1 MTCWCCFLRC
11 QNWKC
16 QAVRGRRQVRQQK
29 VISQET
35 MASKNNNDEK
45 QQRADRLSQAL
56 RDNLF
61 KRKAQ
66 ARKRSSA
73 SSDKDKPIAPQ
84 KDNS

>member
-1 MTCWCCFLRC
+1 
-11 QNWKC
+11 
-16 QAVRGRRQVRQQK
+16 
-29 VISQET
+29 

-73 SSDKDKPIAPQ
+73 SSDKDKPIAPH
-84 KDNS
+84 KDDS